1 MSIAM
6 IKGMAKTHM
15 RGKRLLMTVGYILLL
30 TLWVI
35 AGQILTGLFQLPSPF
50 DFMEAV
56 LDGRLGINAVTILFP
71 VLLILLFILAD
82 LMHMSY
88 RWFGLDILADKS
100 VEIKDVFQG
109 FQKENLK
116 RLLTLVTLRFVIVA
130 GWSLLFVLPGIWKAY
145 LYSQAPNLMKQ
156 DDSLTPMEAL
166 NKSEEVMKGNGWKY
180 ALVQLSF
187 SPWYGVPVALFVYFV
202 WSNRWEIEVAF
213 ETGTESAE
221 LIYGLIIAVFFMV
234 VLLLFLFSLYVEPFK
249 MMTKQVFYNEL
260 MNHKSADKYDDYE
273 EVLLE
278 RQGLDPSSNRNRNKR

>member
-30 TLWVI
+30 TLWVM
-35 AGQILTGLFQLPSPF
+35 AGQILIGVLQLPSPF
-50 DFMEAV
+50 DFMEAA
-56 LDGRLGINAVTILFP
+56 LDGRLGMNAVTLLFP
-71 VLLILLFILAD
+71 VLLILLFILGD
-82 LMHMSY
+82 MMHMSY
-88 RWFGLDILADKS
+88 RWFGLDTLAGKS

-109 FQKENLK
+109 FQKDNLK
-116 RLLTLVTLRFVIVA
+116 RLLSLVTLRFVIVL

-156 DDSLTPMEAL
+156 DKSLTAREAL
-166 NKSEEVMKGNGWKY
+166 TKSEEVMKGNGWKY
-180 ALVQLSF
+180 ALVQVTF
-187 SPWYGVPVALFVYFV
+187 APWYAVPALLFVYFV

-221 LIYGLIIAVFFMV
+221 LIFGLIIAVFFMV
-234 VLLLFLFSLYVEPFK
+234 VLLLFLFSLYVEPVK
-249 MMTKQVFYNEL
+249 MMTKQVFYNVL
-260 MNHKSADKYDDYE
+260 MNHKKSDEYDDYE

-278 RQGLDPSSNRNRNKR
+278 RQGLNSKRNSRRNKR